1 MSKNSTT
8 AVRER
13 IYAQIDYINSLIRA
27 VHESYDEPIV
37 LAPGEKN
44 FGVKPISLWS
54 CEYMNEIY
62 IPKTHIIEP
71 GETIPNPHVL
81 YFINRQHCEFA
92 CEAVN
97 HYIRLEQEK

>member
-8 AVRER
+8 DARES
-13 IYAQIDYINSLIRA
+13 IYAQIEYINSLIRA

-54 CEYMNEIY
+54 CEYMNGIY
-62 IPKTHIIEP
+62 IPKTH
-71 GETIPNPHVL
+71 
-81 YFINRQHCEFA
+81 NR
-92 CEAVN
+92 
-97 HYIRLEQEK
+97 